1 MIVDLGKI
9 ETWNPSSHS
18 GTVYSEA
25 THKTY
30 SVSKS
35 AFGRIPREPVRGDSV
50 IIDKLVPKFANRV
63 ELARIRGLEPKQSS
77 AGAVFLLLLLAV
89 LIVFVWKS
97 GIIESLK
104 PVQTESPTK
113 IEAPGLLH
121 R

>member
-30 SVSKS
+30 SVSKN

-50 IIDKLVPKFANRV
+50 IIDKLDPKSVGRV
-63 ELARIRGLEPKQSS
+63 GQARIRGLEPKKSS
-77 AGAVFLLLLLAV
+77 AGSVLLLLLLVV
-89 LIVFVWKS
+89 LVVFVWKS

-113 IEAPGLLH
+113 IEAPSLLH